1 MTPVRSDPLA
11 SPVKWA
17 LAATLAATAASL
29 LIPND
34 DLVGVRDGA
43 AGGEARTPP
52 ALRPASAPTV
62 SGIAEG
68 GLAGLQALR
77 EAGAATAAT
86 SASFDPFVGVVPPA
100 PPPPPAVAPVATA
113 APPPS
118 PPPQDFRYLGRMTGP
133 DGVEQTLLGRGDA
146 AVPITVGTTLD
157 NGYVV
162 ESIAADAVVLVY
174 PPFGSKAVL
183 QIPQN

>member
-1 MTPVRSDPLA
+1 
-11 SPVKWA
+11 
-17 LAATLAATAASL
+17 
-29 LIPND
+29 
-34 DLVGVRDGA
+34 
-43 AGGEARTPP
+43 
-52 ALRPASAPTV
+52 
-62 SGIAEG
+62 
-68 GLAGLQALR
+68 
-77 EAGAATAAT
+77 
-86 SASFDPFVGVVPPA
+86 
-100 PPPPPAVAPVATA
+100 
-113 APPPS
+113 
-118 PPPQDFRYLGRMTGP
+118 MTGP